1 MNHVKNKDATANIRV
16 DDFLAA
22 HGGAF
27 YTLQRQPGL
36 LREDAFRAG
45 FRALLPVSAAALLP
59 LLAAGATQLPFKELL
74 KVVKRLLL
82 F

>member
-1 MNHVKNKDATANIRV
+1 MHIS
-16 DDFLAA
+16 
-22 HGGAF
+22 
-27 YTLQRQPGL
+27 QRQF
-36 LREDAFRAG
+36 AFEKEIPDPSKMYESAKKMSANVFSRA
-45 FRALLPVSAAALLP
+45 AVLPVSAAALLP